1 MVVVRRCLSLL
12 YVVHVMVGN
21 LLKDTVDYKFEHYTA
36 AAVVVVVVVDFD
48 IVDVVVDNIAEDI
61 VEEEDPIYRYSFV
74 VGFVEN
80 CQVMNCN

>member
-21 LLKDTVDYKFEHYTA
+21 LVMYTADYNFEHYTA
-36 AAVVVVVVVDFD
+36 VAAAADFD
-48 IVDVVVDNIAEDI
+48 IEQYVVADNIAVGI
-61 VEEEDPIYRYSFV
+61 VEEEDPIYSSV
-74 VGFVEN
+74 VVN